1 MADNDR
7 GQSLITKYVWVIETI
22 YRRRKISFKELNELW
37 LRDDIS
43 RGVDIPKR
51 TFDNW
56 RYVIWDM
63 FGISI
68 VNENRGEYRYYIENE
83 EDISKNGL
91 RSWLYNTFCVSNALA
106 NSQSIKDRIILEYVP
121 SGQNYL
127 QPIIEAMKE
136 NRVLNMTYHSY
147 WKDEEN
153 NFDVQP
159 YCVKLFRQRWYM
171 VARSTYSY
179 YYEKGPR
186 IYALDRINALRMTDE
201 TFEMP
206 KDWTAKDFFDGCF
219 GIIADQ
225 RLEPQTVKLKVSN
238 VTYRALLIGQTYRST
253 GYSTLVG
260 DRDVSLLKAALKKGK
275 GPKGGKYKVTT
286 KTDLSYSGIQSAIEE
301 TFANADADDVSL
313 FYFSGHGDA
322 SSYSFGAGALV
333 TVEDFGTDW
342 VDLLTLSLWLRC
354 VPGKVIVF
362 IDSCGSGAAIYGS
375 GRSSANAAAEAARF
389 NQAVIDAFAA
399 ADMTI
404 VNGDAENT
412 GDFRESKFCVLTSSG
427 YREDSYVYRFKEG
440 KYSLFTYYAARGCK
454 GAADK
459 NGDKYITLNEL
470 YKYIH
475 KNEGSRQHVQL
486 YPSKS
491 SYKLTKVS

>member
-1 MADNDR
+1 MLYLHQKVLIFRTSATVWRILAILLQQNQRNMDNDR

-43 RGVDIPKR
+43 RGVDI
-51 TFDNW
+51 
-56 RYVIWDM
+56 
-63 FGISI
+63 
-68 VNENRGEYRYYIENE
+68 NRGEYRYYIENE

-127 QPIIEAMKE
+127 QPIIEAIKE
-136 NRVLNMTYHSY
+136 NHVLNITYHSY

-186 IYALDRINALRMTDE
+186 IYALDRINALRITDE

-225 RLEPQTVKLKVSN
+225 RLEPQTVKLKVS
-238 VTYRALLIGQTYRST
+238 AGQANYIRDLMLHETQEEIERNEE
-253 GYSTLVG
+253 YS
-260 DRDVSLLKAALKKGK
+260 
-275 GPKGGKYKVTT
+275 
-286 KTDLSYSGIQSAIEE
+286 I
-301 TFANADADDVSL
+301 
-313 FYFSGHGDA
+313 
-322 SSYSFGAGALV
+322 
-333 TVEDFGTDW
+333 
-342 VDLLTLSLWLRC
+342 
-354 VPGKVIVF
+354 
-362 IDSCGSGAAIYGS
+362 
-375 GRSSANAAAEAARF
+375 
-389 NQAVIDAFAA
+389 
-399 ADMTI
+399 
-404 VNGDAENT
+404 
-412 GDFRESKFCVLTSSG
+412 
-427 YREDSYVYRFKEG
+427 
-440 KYSLFTYYAARGCK
+440 FTYYLRPSY
-454 GAADK
+454 DFIQELLW
-459 NGDKYITLNEL
+459 NGEDVEVLEPEWLRKEMAGKIKRMCNKYEEI
-470 YKYIH
+470 
-475 KNEGSRQHVQL
+475 
-486 YPSKS
+486 
-491 SYKLTKVS
+491 